1 MTIISS
7 AAHLRLCHC
16 GKHGE
21 IVTAAGLTSS
31 EICSKKSAREA
42 LQQFARNKDIMECE
56 MGEALR
62 QINASSLKETDADAS
77 LAARIT
83 AEIFNSIFEN
93 PRPSCD
99 ATMEQSKWV
108 N

>member
-1 MTIISS
+1 
-7 AAHLRLCHC
+7 
-16 GKHGE
+16 
-21 IVTAAGLTSS
+21 
-31 EICSKKSAREA
+31 
-42 LQQFARNKDIMECE
+42 